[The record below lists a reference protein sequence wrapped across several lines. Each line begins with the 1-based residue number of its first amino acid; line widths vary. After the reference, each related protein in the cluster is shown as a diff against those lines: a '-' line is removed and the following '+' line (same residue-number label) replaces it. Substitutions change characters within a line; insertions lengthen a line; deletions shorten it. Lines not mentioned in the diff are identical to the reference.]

1 MTYKPSPASGNDVE
15 ATTALDEPLATTLQ
29 RWRTESGD
37 LERLGVYDWLTHRVD
52 SDRVL
57 EIGCGFGAST
67 AALVR
72 GGKCVFALDSRM
84 ECLEATQ
91 HAVPQATLGVADVL
105 HYDER
110 LVADLHAFGPQA
122 VVCWLAGAPASA
134 LPRDVP
140 PQYAVMQHRLQ
151 LQQAVIQLASR
162 LPTVRTVHLADRT
175 AFPWKMKDA
184 GRKTMAGMI
193 TAAVI
198 GEAPFTLS
206 EADVQFK
213 KIELTARA
221 AQQAKSQGG
230 RGIANLVPVIGEATI
245 KRRHNENE
253 PILG

>member
-1 MTYKPSPASGNDVE
+1 MTFKPSPALGNDAEVS
-15 ATTALDEPLATTLQ
+15 AVLDEPLATTLQ
-29 RWRTESGD
+29 RWRAESED

-57 EIGCGFGAST
+57 EIGCGFGVST

-72 GGKCVFALDSRM
+72 GGKRVFALDSRM
-84 ECLEATQ
+84 DCLEATQ
-91 HAVPQATLGVADVL
+91 RVAPQATLGVADVH

-110 LVADLHAFGPQA
+110 LVADLQAFCPQA

-140 PQYAVMQHRLQ
+140 AQYAVMQYRLQ
-151 LQQAVIQLASR
+151 LQQAVMQLATR

-184 GRKTMAGMI
+184 GRKTMAGII

-206 EADVQFK
+206 EADVQYR
-213 KIELTARA
+213 KIELTAHA
-221 AQQAKSQGG
+221 AQRAKPLAD
-230 RGIANLVPVIGEATI
+230 RGLANLVPVIGEATI
-245 KRRHNENE
+245 KRRHNEN
-253 PILG
+253 